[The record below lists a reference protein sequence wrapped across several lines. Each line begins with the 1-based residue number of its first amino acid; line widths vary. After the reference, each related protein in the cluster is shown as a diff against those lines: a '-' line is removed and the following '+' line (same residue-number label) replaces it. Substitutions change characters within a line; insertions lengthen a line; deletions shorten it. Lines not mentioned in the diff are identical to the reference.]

1 MRNANEGISLAAI
14 VAKETTTGKWN
25 GTGGGIGLGTGGI
38 GLFIGGVSG
47 SKQEQT
53 QRAKNFESPKEEEYS
68 LLNVYGSII
77 KVLVFGVLF
86 GLSARLFTFL
96 SDTVSDFAEPVTT
109 TTATGK
115 IQSIMGGMAEMVSIL
130 GTVVPFLVIILGT
143 VIPFLVII
151 IAMIWFLFFSSKR
164 EKEELTRVEREAAK
178 TKLRI
183 DVYHRLRY
191 VESDHVVFDPITGRE
206 VPAERACIN
215 KLIEALVDESND
227 ISKRN

>member
-96 SDTVSDFAEPVTT
+96 SDTGSDLAEPVTT
-109 TTATGK
+109 TTATG
-115 IQSIMGGMAEMVSIL
+115 
-130 GTVVPFLVIILGT
+130 
-143 VIPFLVII
+143 
-151 IAMIWFLFFSSKR
+151 KR

-215 KLIEALVDESND
+215 KLIEALADESNNV
-227 ISKRN
+227 RG

>member
-1 MRNANEGISLAAI
+1 MHLSLLIPLTGAAMNALCIFIIRLLDKDFIEVYKKTLKKITALHILLMVLSVTGI
-14 VAKETTTGKWN
+14 V
-25 GTGGGIGLGTGGI
+25 
-38 GLFIGGVSG
+38 
-47 SKQEQT
+47 
-53 QRAKNFESPKEEEYS
+53 KEEEYS

-77 KVLVFGVLF
+77 KVLVFGGLF

-96 SDTVSDFAEPVTT
+96 SDTGSDFAEPVTT

-115 IQSIMGGMAEMVSIL
+115 IQSILGGMAEMVSIL
-130 GTVVPFLVIILGT
+130 GTVV
-143 VIPFLVII
+143 PFLVII

-215 KLIEALVDESND
+215 KLIEALADESNNV
-227 ISKRN
+227 S

>member
-96 SDTVSDFAEPVTT
+96 SDTGSDFAEPVTT
-109 TTATGK
+109 TTATDNHHSHRKDSIYSGWHGRNGK
-115 IQSIMGGMAEMVSIL
+115 HFRHRC
-130 GTVVPFLVIILGT
+130 P
-143 VIPFLVII
+143 
-151 IAMIWFLFFSSKR
+151 FFSN
-164 EKEELTRVEREAAK
+164 
-178 TKLRI
+178 
-183 DVYHRLRY
+183 YH
-191 VESDHVVFDPITGRE
+191 
-206 VPAERACIN
+206 
-215 KLIEALVDESND
+215 SND
-227 ISKRN
+227 LVSVFQQQTRKRRVNTS

>member
-96 SDTVSDFAEPVTT
+96 SDTGSDFAEPVTT

-115 IQSIMGGMAEMVSIL
+115 I
-130 GTVVPFLVIILGT
+130 
-143 VIPFLVII
+143 
-151 IAMIWFLFFSSKR
+151 
-164 EKEELTRVEREAAK
+164 
-178 TKLRI
+178 
-183 DVYHRLRY
+183 
-191 VESDHVVFDPITGRE
+191 
-206 VPAERACIN
+206 
-215 KLIEALVDESND
+215 
-227 ISKRN
+227 

>member
-77 KVLVFGVLF
+77 KVLDFG
-86 GLSARLFTFL
+86 
-96 SDTVSDFAEPVTT
+96 
-109 TTATGK
+109 
-115 IQSIMGGMAEMVSIL
+115 
-130 GTVVPFLVIILGT
+130 
-143 VIPFLVII
+143 
-151 IAMIWFLFFSSKR
+151 
-164 EKEELTRVEREAAK
+164 
-178 TKLRI
+178 
-183 DVYHRLRY
+183 
-191 VESDHVVFDPITGRE
+191 
-206 VPAERACIN
+206 
-215 KLIEALVDESND
+215 
-227 ISKRN
+227 

>member
-1 MRNANEGISLAAI
+1 MRKANEGVSLAAI
-14 VAKETTTGKWN
+14 VAKETTTGKWSGL
-25 GTGGGIGLGTGGI
+25 GTGIGLGTGGI

-96 SDTVSDFAEPVTT
+96 SDTGSDFAEPVTT

-115 IQSIMGGMAEMVSIL
+115 IQSILGGMAEMVSIL
-130 GTVVPFLVIILGT
+130 GTVVPFLVII
-143 VIPFLVII
+143 
-151 IAMIWFLFFSSKR
+151 IAMIWFLFFSSER
-164 EKEELTRVEREAAK
+164 EQEELSRVEREAAK

-183 DVYHRLRY
+183 DVYNRLRY
-191 VESDHVVFDPITGRE
+191 VESDHIVFDPLTGRE
-206 VPAERACIN
+206 VLAEPLYIT
-215 KLIEALVDESND
+215 KLINELAQ
-227 ISKRN
+227 ISQ

>member
-14 VAKETTTGKWN
+14 VAKETTTVKWN

-53 QRAKNFESPKEEEYS
+53 QRAKNFESPKEEEYC

-86 GLSARLFTFL
+86 GLSARLFTSL
-96 SDTVSDFAEPVTT
+96 SNTGSDFAEPVTT

-130 GTVVPFLVIILGT
+130 GTVVPFLVIIT
-143 VIPFLVII
+143 
-151 IAMIWFLFFSSKR
+151 AMIWFLFFSSKR

-183 DVYHRLRY
+183 DVYRRLRY

-206 VPAERACIN
+206 VPAERTCIN

>member
-77 KVLVFGVLF
+77 KILVFGVLF
-86 GLSARLFTFL
+86 GLSSRLFTFL
-96 SDTVSDFAEPVTT
+96 SDTGSDFAEPVTT

-115 IQSIMGGMAEMVSIL
+115 IQSILGGMAEMVSIL
-130 GTVVPFLVIILGT
+130 GTVVPFLVII
-143 VIPFLVII
+143 
-151 IAMIWFLFFSSKR
+151 
-164 EKEELTRVEREAAK
+164 
-178 TKLRI
+178 
-183 DVYHRLRY
+183 
-191 VESDHVVFDPITGRE
+191 HVVFDPITGRE

>member
-77 KVLVFGVLF
+77 KILVFGVLF
-86 GLSARLFTFL
+86 GLSSRLFTFL
-96 SDTVSDFAEPVTT
+96 SDTGSDFAEPVTT

-115 IQSIMGGMAEMVSIL
+115 IQSTGWHGRN
-130 GTVVPFLVIILGT
+130 GKHFRHRCP
-143 VIPFLVII
+143 
-151 IAMIWFLFFSSKR
+151 FFSN
-164 EKEELTRVEREAAK
+164 
-178 TKLRI
+178 
-183 DVYHRLRY
+183 YH
-191 VESDHVVFDPITGRE
+191 
-206 VPAERACIN
+206 
-215 KLIEALVDESND
+215 SND
-227 ISKRN
+227 LVSVFQQQTRKRRVNSR

>member
-53 QRAKNFESPKEEEYS
+53 QRAKNFESPKEEEYC

-86 GLSARLFTFL
+86 GLSARLFTSL
-96 SDTVSDFAEPVTT
+96 SNTGSDFSEPVTT

-115 IQSIMGGMAEMVSIL
+115 IQSILDGMAEMVSIL

-183 DVYHRLRY
+183 DVYRRLRY

>member
-77 KVLVFGVLF
+77 KILVFGVLF
-86 GLSARLFTFL
+86 GLSSRLFTFL
-96 SDTVSDFAEPVTT
+96 SDTGSDFAEPVTT

-115 IQSIMGGMAEMVSIL
+115 IQSILGGMAEMVSIL
-130 GTVVPFLVIILGT
+130 GTVV
-143 VIPFLVII
+143 PFLVII

-164 EKEELTRVEREAAK
+164 EKEELTRVEHEAAK

-206 VPAERACIN
+206 VPAERACIK

>member
-86 GLSARLFTFL
+86 GLSARLFTSL
-96 SDTVSDFAEPVTT
+96 SNTGSDFAEPVTT
-109 TTATGK
+109 TT
-115 IQSIMGGMAEMVSIL
+115 
-130 GTVVPFLVIILGT
+130 
-143 VIPFLVII
+143 
-151 IAMIWFLFFSSKR
+151 
-164 EKEELTRVEREAAK
+164 
-178 TKLRI
+178 
-183 DVYHRLRY
+183 
-191 VESDHVVFDPITGRE
+191 
-206 VPAERACIN
+206 
-215 KLIEALVDESND
+215 
-227 ISKRN
+227 